1 MAAMLFAAAGLSG
14 VLAAA
19 QGVLLQAPICGP
31 GGTELPTDPGPG
43 AQSHNDHC
51 KIFPCGGLFVA
62 GLRADNGLTVT
73 AFCSSGYVVAVMQ
86 AEIIPFRAEL
96 VPVNGRAP
104 PFQS

>member
-1 MAAMLFAAAGLSG
+1 MLFAAAGLSG

-31 GGTELPTDPGPG
+31 GGTELPADPGPG
-43 AQSHNDHC
+43 AQSQNDHC

-62 GLRADNGLTVT
+62 GLRADNGLTIT
-73 AFCSSGYVVAVMQ
+73 AFSSSGYVVAVMQ